1 MHRQMHLY
9 RCQNANIH
17 PFFITNT
24 NANTNANAFV
34 FACALMITFIKSAI
48 MLNEINQ

>member
-1 MHRQMHLY
+1 MHLY

-24 NANTNANAFV
+24 NANANAHAFV

>member
-1 MHRQMHLY
+1 MHLY

-24 NANTNANAFV
+24 NTNANAHAPAFV

>member
-1 MHRQMHLY
+1 MHLY

-24 NANTNANAFV
+24 NANAHAPAFV
-34 FACALMITFIKSAI
+34 FTCALMITFIKSAI

>member
-1 MHRQMHLY
+1 MHLY

-24 NANTNANAFV
+24 HAYANAHAFV

>member
-1 MHRQMHLY
+1 MHLY

-24 NANTNANAFV
+24 NANTNAHAFV

>member
-1 MHRQMHLY
+1 MHLY

-17 PFFITNT
+17 PFFITN
-24 NANTNANAFV
+24 AHAHAFV

>member
-1 MHRQMHLY
+1 MHLY

>member
-1 MHRQMHLY
+1 MHLY

-24 NANTNANAFV
+24 HANANAHANAHAFV

>member
-1 MHRQMHLY
+1 MHLY

-24 NANTNANAFV
+24 HANANANAFV

>member
-1 MHRQMHLY
+1 MHLY

-24 NANTNANAFV
+24 HAHAHAFV

>member
-1 MHRQMHLY
+1 MHLY

-24 NANTNANAFV
+24 NANAHAFV
-34 FACALMITFIKSAI
+34 FACALMIAFIKSAI

>member
-1 MHRQMHLY
+1 MHLY

-17 PFFITNT
+17 PFFITS
-24 NANTNANAFV
+24 ANTNAHALAFV
-34 FACALMITFIKSAI
+34 FAFACALMITFIKSAI

>member
-1 MHRQMHLY
+1 MHLY

-24 NANTNANAFV
+24 NTNANAHAFV

>member
-1 MHRQMHLY
+1 MHLY

-24 NANTNANAFV
+24 HANANAHAFV